1 MSVDSGAW
9 RNVSGYCSGFEL
21 MGELTKYD
29 AARQALQVASSV
41 DEVKDIRDKAE
52 ALAAYARQ
60 AKDTQMIRW
69 VTEIKVR
76 AERRAGQMLA
86 EMGIRP
92 GNPQLSNDATI
103 APTLAEIGIS
113 KDQSSR
119 WQKLAGV
126 PAAQF
131 EQAIATAKETAGEV
145 TTAAMLR
152 AEKANREPVAPM
164 PKAKPVK
171 PQGVTEE
178 EARSL
183 FDETYLESTIAENI
197 RLQEQVLALQERI
210 NDLEQKAASLSAE
223 LDRANWAAA

>member
-1 MSVDSGAW
+1 
-9 RNVSGYCSGFEL
+9 

-60 AKDTQMIRW
+60 AKDTSLVKW
-69 VTEIKVR
+69 ATEIKVR

-86 EMGIRP
+86 DMGIKP
-92 GNPQLSNDATI
+92 GNPQLSNDTTI

-126 PAAQF
+126 PADQF
-131 EQAIATAKETAGEV
+131 EQAIAVAKDAAGEV
-145 TTAAMLR
+145 TTAALLR
-152 AEKANREPVAPM
+152 VEKANREPVAT
-164 PKAKPVK
+164 KEAAKPVE
-171 PQGVTEE
+171 PHLPIQEDQPTIFGDV
-178 EARSL
+178 
-183 FDETYLESTIAENI
+183 YLDALTAENMKL
-197 RLQEQVLALQERI
+197 REQVQALKDRI
-210 NDLEQKAASLSAE
+210 NDLEQATASLSAE
-223 LDRANWAAA
+223 LDRAKWEAS